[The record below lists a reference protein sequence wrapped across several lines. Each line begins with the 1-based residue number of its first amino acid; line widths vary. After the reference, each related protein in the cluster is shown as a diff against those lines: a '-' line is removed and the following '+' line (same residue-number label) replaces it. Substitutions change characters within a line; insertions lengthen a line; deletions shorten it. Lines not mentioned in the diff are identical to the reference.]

1 MRKDILRLRSRRKRG
16 RGCEAKIMVPRLSR
30 QTSISGVVSFASK
43 FLLGIEK
50 QNKLDNFP
58 LLTRKPWNHDRILIH
73 QTWSIGIGEFNLV
86 PRVSHVTVPWGERR
100 ETLIEAGHM
109 SARIWEITI
118 KLLKEGA
125 P

>member
-1 MRKDILRLRSRRKRG
+1 MRKNILRLRSRRKRG
-16 RGCEAKIMVPRLSR
+16 RGWEVKIMSPRLSG

-58 LLTRKPWNHDRILIH
+58 LLTRKPWSHDRILIY

-118 KLLKEGA
+118 KLLNGGA